1 MLLLLRL
8 ISPIDDPDPVKRCIQ
23 ELIINADFDPRI
35 VFLHRLSTRRQ
46 MSPFFPG
53 RTLLELKT
61 KHGVGFM
68 ATQHAIIGPDV
79 NLVEIKKKMSGSKN
93 NKENMIPVQI
103 LRSEF

>member
-1 MLLLLRL
+1 
-8 ISPIDDPDPVKRCIQ
+8 
-23 ELIINADFDPRI
+23 
-35 VFLHRLSTRRQ
+35 

-53 RTLLELKT
+53 RTLLELKI
-61 KHGVGFM
+61 KHGVGLM